1 MRNVIEVKIDLSVS
15 LKRKKIKPAF
25 KLWFEIGDDY
35 ILGEGTYRLLEEI
48 RKNKSISAAA
58 KATNMSYRHAWDLIK
73 EVEKHLGEPVIKT
86 QKGGKH
92 GGRSE
97 VTSAGLSLLAS
108 YRKLKKRM
116 TNVCKLE

>member
-1 MRNVIEVKIDLSVS
+1 MSFS
-15 LKRKKIKPAF
+15 LKGKKIKPAF

-35 ILGEGTYRLLEEI
+35 VFGEGTYTLLEQI
-48 RKNKSISAAA
+48 RKKKSISAAA
-58 KATNMSYRHAWDLIK
+58 KATKMSYRHAWDLIK

-92 GGRSE
+92 GGTSE
-97 VTSAGLSLLAS
+97 VTSAGLSLLEN
-108 YRKLKKRM
+108 YKKMKKIM